1 MPLPPNPSFG
11 ETPNKTPIF
20 VVEFRE
26 KSAFREI
33 QNRFRRSESRPR
45 QPFSRPEKGNG

>member
-1 MPLPPNPSFG
+1 MPLPPKPSFG
-11 ETPNKTPIF
+11 ETPNKTHIF

-33 QNRFRRSESRPR
+33 QNRFRRVEVRLR
-45 QPFSRPEKGNG
+45 QPFPRPEKGNG